1 LVTSADPGYTGAK
14 PGQVVVTIL
23 DNEGV
28 TQFELSVLSPPPV
41 VNVGS
46 QFTVSLRNVNLGP
59 DASAG
64 ATFTTPPSAGY
75 TWVSST
81 GTLGCTSDAIIG
93 TSCQLGSLASGAH
106 ADFTLTFQA
115 VVPGSYPT
123 TYTVTTI
130 QTDPNLAN
138 NTRSQTITVN

>member
-1 LVTSADPGYTGAK
+1 
-14 PGQVVVTIL
+14 
-23 DNEGV
+23 
-28 TQFELSVLSPPPV
+28 
-41 VNVGS
+41 
-46 QFTVSLRNVNLGP
+46 
-59 DASAG
+59 
-64 ATFTTPPSAGY
+64 
-75 TWVSST
+75 VSST

-106 ADFTLTFQA
+106 ADFTLTFLA